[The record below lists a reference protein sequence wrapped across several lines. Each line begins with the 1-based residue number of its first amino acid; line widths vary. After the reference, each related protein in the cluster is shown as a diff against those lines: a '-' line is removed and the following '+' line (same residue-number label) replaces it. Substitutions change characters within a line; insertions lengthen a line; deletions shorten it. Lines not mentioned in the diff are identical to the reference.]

1 MKLDPRQ
8 VEVVDDRVA
17 EILKSKTP
25 AERLR
30 IGFNMWISAR
40 RMLLSHIKDTH
51 PDWSQQEVEREVARR
66 LLHENHD
73 PKLDMRNFL

>member
-1 MKLDPRQ
+1 MRMDSRQ

-17 EILKSKTP
+17 EILRAKTP

-40 RMLLSHIKDTH
+40 RMLLAHIGQLH
-51 PDWSQQEVEREVARR
+51 PEWSQKEVNDEVVGR
-66 LLHENHD
+66 LLHGS
-73 PKLDMRNFL
+73 L

>member
-1 MKLDPRQ
+1 MRLDPRQ

-17 EILKSKTP
+17 EVLRTKTP

-40 RMLLSHIKDTH
+40 RMLLAHIGQI
-51 PDWSQQEVEREVARR
+51 PPEWSQQEVNDEVAGR
-66 LLHENHD
+66 LLHGS
-73 PKLDMRNFL
+73 L

>member
-1 MKLDPRQ
+1 MCLDSRQ

-17 EILKSKTP
+17 EVLSAKTP

-40 RMLLSHIKDTH
+40 RMLLTHIGHTH
-51 PDWSQQEVEREVARR
+51 PEWSQKEVNDEVVGR
-66 LLHENHD
+66 LLHGS
-73 PKLDMRNFL
+73 L